1 MPKCIEFQ
9 SLTRRINAPEVI
21 TMGDEIKTVYIKSE
35 WLRNFISE
43 HGKAFYVFQVVTIV
57 G

>member
-1 MPKCIEFQ
+1 VSEEF
-9 SLTRRINAPEVI
+9 
-21 TMGDEIKTVYIKSE
+21 KTVYIKSE

>member
-1 MPKCIEFQ
+1 
-9 SLTRRINAPEVI
+9 
-21 TMGDEIKTVYIKSE
+21 MGDDVEKVYIKSE
-35 WLRNFISE
+35 WLRNFIGE

>member
-1 MPKCIEFQ
+1 M
-9 SLTRRINAPEVI
+9 SDEV
-21 TMGDEIKTVYIKSE
+21 KPVYIKSD

-43 HGKAFYVFQVVTIV
+43 HGRAFYVFQVVTIV

>member
-1 MPKCIEFQ
+1 M
-9 SLTRRINAPEVI
+9 SDEV
-21 TMGDEIKTVYIKSE
+21 KPVYIKSE

-43 HGKAFYVFQVVTIV
+43 HGKAFYVFQVITIV